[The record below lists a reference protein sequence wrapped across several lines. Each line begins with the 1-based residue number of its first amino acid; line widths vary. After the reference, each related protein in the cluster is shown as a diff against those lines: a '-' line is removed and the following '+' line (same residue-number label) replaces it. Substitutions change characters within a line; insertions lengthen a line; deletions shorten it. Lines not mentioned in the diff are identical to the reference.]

1 MFSAFT
7 PPDGMND
14 MRVNG
19 AASARMAAGPP
30 SSPAGKNL
38 TSSSPSDDRGHQ
50 LARGGDAGQRGDVAG
65 PAPRDDV
72 DRQAGADDEP
82 GPGVD
87 DLVDLVGD
95 QHGTGADV
103 QAGQPGQPADR
114 LEPGVGAQGDLH
126 DVDAAGEQ
134 RLAERHGLVGVVEHD
149 HRDDGAPVQQGRDRS

>member
-1 MFSAFT
+1 
-7 PPDGMND
+7 MND

-19 AASARMAAGPP
+19 AASARIAAGPP

-38 TSSSPSDDRGHQ
+38 TSSRPSDTAVISS
-50 LARGGDAGQRGDVAG
+50 LAVATPGQRGDAAG

-95 QHGTGADV
+95 QHGTGADMH
-103 QAGQPGQPADR
+103 AGQPGQPADR
-114 LEPGVGAQGDLH
+114 LEPRVGAQGDLD
-126 DVDAAGEQ
+126 DVDPAGEQ

-149 HRDDGAPVQQGRDRS
+149 HRDDRAPAQQGRAV